1 MAMSKPRGNKKPG
14 GKKPKGRTSTAGA
27 RTVSVNPDVK
37 ASRRRN
43 ADAYTTKR
51 TTKRKTGTGTTVAKK
66 RSVSKG
72 KTSTTAGASGR
83 PRRPRG

>member
-27 RTVSVNPDVK
+27 RTVSVNPDVR

-51 TTKRKTGTGTTVAKK
+51 TTKRRTGTGTTAAKG

-72 KTSTTAGASGR
+72 KKSTASGAGYR
-83 PRRPRG
+83 SRGSRG